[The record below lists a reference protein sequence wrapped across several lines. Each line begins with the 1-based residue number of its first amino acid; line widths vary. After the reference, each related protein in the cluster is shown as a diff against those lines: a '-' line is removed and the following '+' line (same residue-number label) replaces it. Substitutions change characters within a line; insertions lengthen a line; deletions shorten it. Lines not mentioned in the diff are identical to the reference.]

1 MSISDLISFP
11 FVVIKNTFNNF
22 REVFYFLIYEVNVV
36 FYIPGFIIIG
46 IIIVI
51 SEIIQKRSLKERWK
65 IILLY
70 TIGWELLIAAFL
82 RFLYVGVYLK

>member
-36 FYIPGFIIIG
+36 FYVPGFIIIG

-65 IILLY
+65 IILFY